1 MKLGSIK
8 IDVSPGELIDKITIL
23 QIKADKIKD
32 ISKLENVNK
41 ELDLLT
47 NSLHQSVKITNEL
60 KLIMDELQQVNET
73 LWVIEDKI
81 RLHEASRKFDTG
93 FIELARA
100 VYQENDKRANLK
112 RKINNA
118 LGSGLIEEKSYSA
131 Y

>member
-1 MKLGSIK
+1 MKLDSIK

-23 QIKADKIKD
+23 QIKADKIQD

-41 ELDLLT
+41 ELELLT

-60 KLIMDELQQVNET
+60 KLIMDQLQQVNET
-73 LWVIEDKI
+73 LWFIEDKI
-81 RLHEASRKFDTG
+81 RLHETSRKFDTD

-100 VYQENDKRANLK
+100 VYKENDKRANLK

-118 LGSGLIEEKSYSA
+118 LGSELIEEKSYSA

>member
-23 QIKADKIKD
+23 QIKADKIQD
-32 ISKLENVNK
+32 VSKLENVNK

>member
-1 MKLGSIK
+1 MKLDSIK

-23 QIKADKIKD
+23 QIKADKIQD

-41 ELDLLT
+41 ELELLT

-60 KLIMDELQQVNET
+60 KLIMDQLQRVNET
-73 LWVIEDKI
+73 LWFIEDKI
-81 RLHEASRKFDTG
+81 RLHETSRKFDTD

-100 VYQENDKRANLK
+100 VYKENDKRANLK

-118 LGSGLIEEKSYSA
+118 LGSELIEEKSYSA

>member
-1 MKLGSIK
+1 MKLDSIK

-23 QIKADKIKD
+23 QIKADKIQD

-41 ELDLLT
+41 ELELLT

-60 KLIMDELQQVNET
+60 KLIMDQLQQVNET

-81 RLHEASRKFDTG
+81 RLHETSRKFDTD

-100 VYQENDKRANLK
+100 VYKENDKRANLK

-118 LGSGLIEEKSYSA
+118 LGSELIEEKSYSA

>member
-1 MKLGSIK
+1 MKLDSIK

-23 QIKADKIKD
+23 QIKADKIQD

-41 ELDLLT
+41 ELELLT
-47 NSLHQSVKITNEL
+47 NSLHEGVKITNEL
-60 KLIMDELQQVNET
+60 RLIMDELQQVNET
-73 LWVIEDKI
+73 LWAIEDKI
-81 RLHEASRKFDTG
+81 RLHEASRTFDTD

-100 VYQENDKRANLK
+100 VYKENDKRANLK
-112 RKINNA
+112 RKINNT

>member
-1 MKLGSIK
+1 MKLDSIK

-23 QIKADKIKD
+23 QIKADKIQD

-41 ELDLLT
+41 ELELLT
-47 NSLHQSVKITNEL
+47 KSLHEGVKITNEL

-81 RLHEASRKFDTG
+81 RLHEASGKFDTD

-100 VYQENDKRANLK
+100 VYKENDKRANLK
-112 RKINNA
+112 RKINNV
-118 LGSGLIEEKSYSA
+118 LGSELIEEKSYSA

>member
-1 MKLGSIK
+1 MKLDSIK

-23 QIKADKIKD
+23 QIKADKIQD

-41 ELDLLT
+41 ELELLT
-47 NSLHQSVKITNEL
+47 NSLHEGVKITNEL

-81 RLHEASRKFDTG
+81 RLHEASGKFDTD

-100 VYQENDKRANLK
+100 VYKENDKRANLK
-112 RKINNA
+112 RKINNI

>member
-1 MKLGSIK
+1 MKLDSIK

-23 QIKADKIKD
+23 KIKADKIQD

-41 ELDLLT
+41 ELELLT
-47 NSLHQSVKITNEL
+47 NSLHEGVKITNEL

-81 RLHEASRKFDTG
+81 RLHEASRTFDID

-100 VYQENDKRANLK
+100 VYKENDKRANLK
-112 RKINNA
+112 RKINNT

>member
-1 MKLGSIK
+1 MKLDSIK

-23 QIKADKIKD
+23 QIKANKIQD

-41 ELDLLT
+41 ELELLT
-47 NSLHQSVKITNEL
+47 NSLHEGVKITNEL

-81 RLHEASRKFDTG
+81 RLHEASGKFDTD

-100 VYQENDKRANLK
+100 VYKENDKRANLK
-112 RKINNA
+112 RKINNV
-118 LGSGLIEEKSYSA
+118 LGSELIEEKSYSA

>member
-1 MKLGSIK
+1 MKLDSIK

-23 QIKADKIKD
+23 QIKADKIQD

-41 ELDLLT
+41 ELELLT
-47 NSLHQSVKITNEL
+47 NSLHEGVKITNEL

-81 RLHEASRKFDTG
+81 RLHEASGKFDTD

-100 VYQENDKRANLK
+100 VYKENDKRANLK
-112 RKINNA
+112 RKINNV
-118 LGSGLIEEKSYSA
+118 LGSELIEEKSYSA

>member
-1 MKLGSIK
+1 MKLDSIN

-23 QIKADKIKD
+23 QIKADKIQD

-41 ELDLLT
+41 ELELLT

-60 KLIMDELQQVNET
+60 KLIMDQLQQVNET

-81 RLHEASRKFDTG
+81 RLHETSRKFDTD

-100 VYQENDKRANLK
+100 VYKENDKRANLK

-118 LGSGLIEEKSYSA
+118 LGSELIEEKSYSA

>member
-1 MKLGSIK
+1 MKLDSIK

-23 QIKADKIKD
+23 QIKADKIRD

-41 ELDLLT
+41 ELELLT
-47 NSLHQSVKITNEL
+47 KSLYQSVKMTNEL
-60 KLIMDELQQVNET
+60 TLIMDELQQVNET

-81 RLHEASRKFDTG
+81 RLQEASRKFDTD
-93 FIELARA
+93 FIDLARS
-100 VYQENDKRANLK
+100 VYKENDKRANLK

>member
-1 MKLGSIK
+1 MKLDSIK

-23 QIKADKIKD
+23 QIKADKIQD

-41 ELDLLT
+41 ELELLT

-60 KLIMDELQQVNET
+60 KLIMDQLQQVNET

-81 RLHEASRKFDTG
+81 RLHETSRKFDTD

-100 VYQENDKRANLK
+100 VYKENDKRANLK
-112 RKINNA
+112 RKINNV
-118 LGSGLIEEKSYSA
+118 LGSGLIEEKSYSD

>member
-1 MKLGSIK
+1 MKLDSIK

-23 QIKADKIKD
+23 QIKADKIQD

-41 ELDLLT
+41 ELELLT
-47 NSLHQSVKITNEL
+47 NSLHEGVKITNEL

-81 RLHEASRKFDTG
+81 RLHEASRKFDTD
-93 FIELARA
+93 FIELARS
-100 VYQENDKRANLK
+100 VYKENDKRANLK

-118 LGSGLIEEKSYSA
+118 LGSELIEEKSYSA

>member
-1 MKLGSIK
+1 MKLDSIQ

-23 QIKADKIKD
+23 QIKADKIQD

-41 ELDLLT
+41 ELELLT
-47 NSLHQSVKITNEL
+47 NSLHEGVKITNEL

-81 RLHEASRKFDTG
+81 RLHEASGKFDTD

-100 VYQENDKRANLK
+100 VYKENDKRANLK
-112 RKINNA
+112 RKINNT

>member
-1 MKLGSIK
+1 MKLDSIK

-23 QIKADKIKD
+23 QIKADKIQD

-41 ELDLLT
+41 ELELLT
-47 NSLHQSVKITNEL
+47 NSLHEGVKITNEL

-81 RLHEASRKFDTG
+81 RLHEASGKFDTD

-100 VYQENDKRANLK
+100 VYKENDKRANLK
-112 RKINNA
+112 RKINSA
-118 LGSGLIEEKSYSA
+118 LGLSLIHI
-131 Y
+131 

>member
-1 MKLGSIK
+1 MKLDSIK

-23 QIKADKIKD
+23 QIKADKIQD

-41 ELDLLT
+41 ELELLT
-47 NSLHQSVKITNEL
+47 NSLHEGVKITNEL
-60 KLIMDELQQVNET
+60 KLIMDELQKVNET

-81 RLHEASRKFDTG
+81 RLHEASGKFDTD

-100 VYQENDKRANLK
+100 VYKENDKRANLK
-112 RKINNA
+112 RKINNT

>member
-1 MKLGSIK
+1 MKLDSIQ

-23 QIKADKIKD
+23 QIKADKIQD
-32 ISKLENVNK
+32 ISKLENINK
-41 ELDLLT
+41 ELELLT
-47 NSLHQSVKITNEL
+47 HSLQQSVKLTNEL
-60 KLIMDELQQVNET
+60 KSIMNELQQVNET

-81 RLHEASRKFDTG
+81 RLHEASGKFDTD

-100 VYQENDKRANLK
+100 VYKENDKRANLK
-112 RKINNA
+112 RKINNT

>member
-1 MKLGSIK
+1 MKLDSIQ

-23 QIKADKIKD
+23 QIKADKIQD
-32 ISKLENVNK
+32 ISKLENINK
-41 ELDLLT
+41 ELELLT
-47 NSLHQSVKITNEL
+47 HSLQQSVKFTNEL
-60 KLIMDELQQVNET
+60 KSIMDELQQVNET

-81 RLHEASRKFDTG
+81 RLHEASGKFDTD

-100 VYQENDKRANLK
+100 VYKENDKRANLK
-112 RKINNA
+112 RKINNT

>member
-1 MKLGSIK
+1 MKLDSIK

-23 QIKADKIKD
+23 QIKADKIQD

-41 ELDLLT
+41 ELELLT

-60 KLIMDELQQVNET
+60 KLIMDQLQQVNET

-81 RLHEASRKFDTG
+81 RLHETSLKFDTD

-100 VYQENDKRANLK
+100 VYKENDKRANLK

-118 LGSGLIEEKSYSA
+118 LGSELIEEKSYSA

>member
-1 MKLGSIK
+1 MKLDSIK

-23 QIKADKIKD
+23 QIKADKIQD
-32 ISKLENVNK
+32 IWKLENINK
-41 ELDLLT
+41 ELELLT
-47 NSLHQSVKITNEL
+47 HSLQQSVKFTNEL
-60 KLIMDELQQVNET
+60 KSIMDELQQVNET

-81 RLHEASRKFDTG
+81 RLHEASRKFDTD

-100 VYQENDKRANLK
+100 VYKENDKRANLK

-118 LGSGLIEEKSYSA
+118 LGSELIEEKSYSA

>member
-1 MKLGSIK
+1 MKLDSIK

-23 QIKADKIKD
+23 QIKADKIQD

-41 ELDLLT
+41 ELELLT
-47 NSLHQSVKITNEL
+47 NSLHEGVKITNEL

-81 RLHEASRKFDTG
+81 RLHEASGKFDTD

-100 VYQENDKRANLK
+100 VYKENDKRANLK
-112 RKINNA
+112 RKINNT

>member
-1 MKLGSIK
+1 MKLDSIN

-23 QIKADKIKD
+23 QIKADKIQD
-32 ISKLENVNK
+32 ISKLENINK
-41 ELDLLT
+41 ELELLT
-47 NSLHQSVKITNEL
+47 HSLQQSVKFTNEL
-60 KLIMDELQQVNET
+60 KSIMDELQQVNET

-81 RLHEASRKFDTG
+81 RLHEASGKFDTD

-100 VYQENDKRANLK
+100 VYKENDKRANLK

-118 LGSGLIEEKSYSA
+118 LGSELIEEKSYSA

>member
-1 MKLGSIK
+1 MSN
-8 IDVSPGELIDKITIL
+8 IDTD
-23 QIKADKIKD
+23 
-32 ISKLENVNK
+32 
-41 ELDLLT
+41 
-47 NSLHQSVKITNEL
+47 EL

-81 RLHEASRKFDTG
+81 RLHEASRTFDID

-100 VYQENDKRANLK
+100 VYKENDKRANLK
-112 RKINNA
+112 RKINNT

>member
-1 MKLGSIK
+1 MKLDSIK

-23 QIKADKIKD
+23 QIKADKIQD

-41 ELDLLT
+41 ELELLT
-47 NSLHQSVKITNEL
+47 NSLHEGVKITNEL

-81 RLHEASRKFDTG
+81 RLHEASGKFDTD

-100 VYQENDKRANLK
+100 VYKENDKRANLK

-118 LGSGLIEEKSYSA
+118 LGSELIEEKSYSA

>member
-1 MKLGSIK
+1 MKLDSIK

-23 QIKADKIKD
+23 QIKADKIQD

-41 ELDLLT
+41 ELELLT

-60 KLIMDELQQVNET
+60 KLIMDQLQQVNET

-81 RLHEASRKFDTG
+81 RLHETSQKFDTD

-100 VYQENDKRANLK
+100 VYKENDKRANLK

-118 LGSGLIEEKSYSA
+118 LGSELIEEKSYSA

>member
-1 MKLGSIK
+1 MKLDSIK

-23 QIKADKIKD
+23 QIKVDKIKD

-41 ELDLLT
+41 ELELLT
-47 NSLHQSVKITNEL
+47 NSLYQSVKMTNEVT
-60 KLIMDELQQVNET
+60 LIMDELQQVNET

-81 RLHEASRKFDTG
+81 RLQEASGKFDTD

-100 VYQENDKRANLK
+100 VYKENDKRANLK

>member
-1 MKLGSIK
+1 MKLDSIK

-23 QIKADKIKD
+23 QIKADKIQD

-41 ELDLLT
+41 ELELLT
-47 NSLHQSVKITNEL
+47 NSLHEGVKITNEL

-81 RLHEASRKFDTG
+81 RLHEASRKFDTD

-100 VYQENDKRANLK
+100 VYKENDKRANLK
-112 RKINNA
+112 RKINNT
-118 LGSGLIEEKSYSA
+118 LGSGLVEEKSYSA

>member
-1 MKLGSIK
+1 MKLDSIK

-23 QIKADKIKD
+23 QIKADKIQD

-41 ELDLLT
+41 ELELLT

-60 KLIMDELQQVNET
+60 KLIMDQLQQVNET

-81 RLHEASRKFDTG
+81 RLHETSQKFDTD

-100 VYQENDKRANLK
+100 VYKENDKRADLK
-112 RKINNA
+112 RKINNV
-118 LGSGLIEEKSYSA
+118 LGSGLIEEKSYSD

>member
-1 MKLGSIK
+1 MKLDSIK

-23 QIKADKIKD
+23 QIKADKIQD

-41 ELDLLT
+41 ELELLT

-60 KLIMDELQQVNET
+60 KLIMDQLQQVNET
-73 LWVIEDKI
+73 LWFIEDKI
-81 RLHEASRKFDTG
+81 RLHETSRKFDTD

-100 VYQENDKRANLK
+100 VYKENDKRAELK
-112 RKINNA
+112 RKINNV
-118 LGSGLIEEKSYSA
+118 LGSGLIEEKSYSD

>member
-1 MKLGSIK
+1 MKLDSIK

-23 QIKADKIKD
+23 QIKADKIQD

-41 ELDLLT
+41 ELELLT
-47 NSLHQSVKITNEL
+47 KSLHEGVKITNEL

-81 RLHEASRKFDTG
+81 RLQEASGKFDTD

-100 VYQENDKRANLK
+100 VYKENDKRANLK
-112 RKINNA
+112 RKINNV
-118 LGSGLIEEKSYSA
+118 LGSELIEEKSYST